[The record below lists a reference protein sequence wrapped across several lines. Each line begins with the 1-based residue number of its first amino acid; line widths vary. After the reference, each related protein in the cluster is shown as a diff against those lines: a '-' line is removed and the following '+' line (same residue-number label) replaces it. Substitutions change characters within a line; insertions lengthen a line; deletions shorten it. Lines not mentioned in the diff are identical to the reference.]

1 MSAPVLVSEPLLLPL
16 ALRRHARATPEATA
30 IVEPGRTWS
39 FAALDAR
46 ADALAAGLV
55 AFGVRPGDR
64 VALLAAPSATAI
76 ALLVAAARVG
86 ACVAPLG
93 TRLAAPELAAAGR
106 EIVPRLAVHDRE
118 LVGEAAMLGAP
129 TVPLD
134 VLAER
139 RAGDVVAP
147 GPVGGPEESGGS
159 GVDAAFADGGA
170 VELDPQAPAVA
181 VLTSGTAGRPKV
193 ALLSHAALAASAAAW
208 SAALPPATG
217 WLLCLGL
224 AHVAGLGVAW
234 RAIGAG
240 VPLRIVPEFDPSTVL
255 EALREGP
262 VSHLSLVP
270 TQLARLLDTVD
281 AGGGRPGAQRAAGA
295 VAGVGVGVGPAGARL
310 RAVLLGGAP
319 IPPSLVTRA
328 LAAGWPVVPTYGLT
342 EATSG
347 VTALATAEA
356 ASRPGSAGR
365 PLPGVALRIAD
376 PGPDGSG
383 EIQVRTPAAFSG
395 YLARPE
401 ATAAAFTPDGWLRTG
416 DAGTLD
422 AEGYL
427 QVLDR
432 RVDLL
437 VSGGENVVP
446 AEVEAAIE
454 AHPAIAEAGVV
465 GRPDPTWG
473 AVPVAAVVLRSGVPA
488 PSSAELRAFCRARLA
503 PYKVPALFVVVAAL
517 PRTASGKLRRT
528 ELRAALVGAARG
540 GDETP
545 DDAEKE
551 AGA

>member
-1 MSAPVLVSEPLLLPL
+1 MSAALRAKAPLLLPL
-16 ALRRHARATPEATA
+16 ALRRYARATPEATA

-39 FAALDAR
+39 FAALDVL

-118 LVGEAAMLGAP
+118 RASEAAMLTAP
-129 TVPLD
+129 SVPLD
-134 VLAER
+134 ALAER
-139 RAGDVVAP
+139 LAGDPLAGVLAGDPAAP
-147 GPVGGPEESGGS
+147 GESGGS
-159 GVDAAFADGGA
+159 SIDGAPGAADL
-170 VELDPQAPAVA
+170 EPDAPAVA

-234 RAIGAG
+234 RSIGAG
-240 VPLRIVPEFDPSTVL
+240 VPLRIVPEFDPGAVL
-255 EALREGP
+255 GALREGQ
-262 VSHLSLVP
+262 VSHVSLVP
-270 TQLARLLDTVD
+270 TQLARLLDMVD
-281 AGGGRPGAQRAAGA
+281 NAGGTPADPGTTRA
-295 VAGVGVGVGPAGARL
+295 VAGVGARPSSAPL

-328 LAAGWPVVPTYGLT
+328 LEAGWPVVPTYGLT
-342 EATSG
+342 EAASG
-347 VTALATAEA
+347 VTALATSEA

-365 PLPGVALRIAD
+365 PLPGVALRIAV
-376 PGPDGSG
+376 PAPDGSG

-401 ATAAAFTPDGWLRTG
+401 ATAAAFTLDGWLRTG

-422 AEGYL
+422 AEGFL
-427 QVLDR
+427 HVLDR
-432 RVDLL
+432 RDDLL

-465 GRPDPTWG
+465 GRPDATWG
-473 AVPVAAVVLRSGVPA
+473 AVPVAAVVLRPGA
-488 PSSAELRAFCRARLA
+488 PTPGSAELRAFCRARLA
-503 PYKVPALFVVVAAL
+503 PYKVPATFVVVAAL
-517 PRTASGKLRRT
+517 PRTVSGKLRRT
-528 ELRAALVGAARG
+528 ELRATLVGAPRG
-540 GDETP
+540 GSETM
-545 DDAEKE
+545 DDATND

>member
-1 MSAPVLVSEPLLLPL
+1 
-16 ALRRHARATPEATA
+16 
-30 IVEPGRTWS
+30 
-39 FAALDAR
+39 
-46 ADALAAGLV
+46 
-55 AFGVRPGDR
+55 VRPGDR

-76 ALLVAAARVG
+76 ALLVAAGRVG

-118 LVGEAAMLGAP
+118 RAGEAALLAAP

-134 VLAER
+134 ALAGGL
-139 RAGDVVAP
+139 AGDPVAP
-147 GPVGGPEESGGS
+147 SGSGGDEAP
-159 GVDAAFADGGA
+159 GAAD
-170 VELDPQAPAVA
+170 LDPHAPTVA

-234 RAIGAG
+234 RALGAG
-240 VPLRIVPEFDPSTVL
+240 VPLRIVPDFDPRAVL
-255 EALREGP
+255 EALREGQ
-262 VSHLSLVP
+262 VSHVSLVP
-270 TQLARLLDTVD
+270 TQLARLLDRVD
-281 AGGGRPGAQRAAGA
+281 AERESPANPGTTRA
-295 VAGVGVGVGPAGARL
+295 VAAVGIRMSSAPL

-342 EATSG
+342 EAASG
-347 VTALATAEA
+347 VTALATSEA
-356 ASRPGSAGR
+356 ASHPGSAGR
-365 PLPGVALRIAD
+365 PLPGVRLRIAV
-376 PGPDGSG
+376 PAPDGNG

-401 ATAAAFTPDGWLRTG
+401 ATAAAFTLDGWLRTG

-422 AEGYL
+422 AEGFL
-427 QVLDR
+427 HVLDR

-446 AEVEAAIE
+446 AEVEAALE

-465 GRPDPTWG
+465 GRPDLTWG
-473 AVPVAAVVLRSGVPA
+473 AVPVAAVVLRPGVPT

-503 PYKVPALFVVVAAL
+503 PYKVPTTFVVVPAL
-517 PRTASGKLRRT
+517 PRTVSGKLRRT
-528 ELRAALVGAARG
+528 ELRAALVGAPRG
-540 GDETP
+540 GGESL
-545 DDAEKE
+545 DDAANE

>member
-1 MSAPVLVSEPLLLPL
+1 MSAALRAKAPLLLPL
-16 ALRRHARATPEATA
+16 ALRRYARATPEATA

-39 FAALDAR
+39 FAALDVL

-118 LVGEAAMLGAP
+118 RASEAAMLTAP
-129 TVPLD
+129 SVPLD
-134 VLAER
+134 ALAER
-139 RAGDVVAP
+139 LAGDPLAGVLAGDPVAP
-147 GPVGGPEESGGS
+147 GESGGS
-159 GVDAAFADGGA
+159 SIDGAPGAADL
-170 VELDPQAPAVA
+170 EPDAPAVA

-234 RAIGAG
+234 RSIGAG
-240 VPLRIVPEFDPSTVL
+240 VPLRIVPEFDPGAVL
-255 EALREGP
+255 GALREGQ
-262 VSHLSLVP
+262 VSHVSLVP
-270 TQLARLLDTVD
+270 TQLARLLDMVD
-281 AGGGRPGAQRAAGA
+281 NAGRTPADPGTTRA
-295 VAGVGVGVGPAGARL
+295 VAGVGARPSSAPL

-319 IPPSLVTRA
+319 IPPSLVVRA

-342 EATSG
+342 EAASG
-347 VTALATAEA
+347 VTALATSEA

-365 PLPGVALRIAD
+365 PLPGVALRIAV
-376 PGPDGSG
+376 PAPDGSG

-401 ATAAAFTPDGWLRTG
+401 ATAAAFTLDGWLRTG

-422 AEGYL
+422 AEGFL
-427 QVLDR
+427 HVLDR
-432 RVDLL
+432 RDDLL

-465 GRPDPTWG
+465 GRPDATWG
-473 AVPVAAVVLRSGVPA
+473 AVPVAAVVLRPGA
-488 PSSAELRAFCRARLA
+488 PTPGSAELRAFCRARLA
-503 PYKVPALFVVVAAL
+503 PYKVPATFVVVAAL
-517 PRTASGKLRRT
+517 PRTVSGKLRRT
-528 ELRAALVGAARG
+528 ELRATLVGAPRG
-540 GDETP
+540 GSETM
-545 DDAEKE
+545 DDATND

>member
-1 MSAPVLVSEPLLLPL
+1 MSAALRAKAPLLLPL
-16 ALRRHARATPEATA
+16 ALRRYARATPEATA

-39 FAALDAR
+39 FAALDVL

-64 VALLAAPSATAI
+64 VALLAAPAATAI

-118 LVGEAAMLGAP
+118 RASEAAMLTAP
-129 TVPLD
+129 SVPLD
-134 VLAER
+134 ALAER
-139 RAGDVVAP
+139 LAGDPLAGVLAGDPVAP
-147 GPVGGPEESGGS
+147 GESGGS
-159 GVDAAFADGGA
+159 SIDGAPGAADL
-170 VELDPQAPAVA
+170 EPDAPAVA

-234 RAIGAG
+234 RSIGAG
-240 VPLRIVPEFDPSTVL
+240 VPLRIVPEFDPGAVL
-255 EALREGP
+255 GALREGQ
-262 VSHLSLVP
+262 VSHVSLVP
-270 TQLARLLDTVD
+270 TQLARLLDMVD
-281 AGGGRPGAQRAAGA
+281 NAGRTPADPGTTRA
-295 VAGVGVGVGPAGARL
+295 VAGVGARQSSAPL

-319 IPPSLVTRA
+319 IPPSLVVRA

-342 EATSG
+342 EAASG
-347 VTALATAEA
+347 VTALATSEV
-356 ASRPGSAGR
+356 ASHPGSAGR
-365 PLPGVALRIAD
+365 PLPGVALRIAV
-376 PGPDGSG
+376 PAPDGSG

-401 ATAAAFTPDGWLRTG
+401 ATAAAFTLDGWLRTG

-422 AEGYL
+422 AEGFL

-432 RVDLL
+432 RDDLL

-454 AHPAIAEAGVV
+454 AHPAIAEAGGV
-465 GRPDPTWG
+465 GRADPTWG
-473 AVPVAAVVLRSGVPA
+473 AVPVAAVVLRRGA
-488 PSSAELRAFCRARLA
+488 PTPGSAELRAFCRARLA
-503 PYKVPALFVVVAAL
+503 PYKVPVTFVGVAAR
-517 PRTASGKLRRT
+517 PRTVSGKLRRT
-528 ELRAALVGAARG
+528 ELRATLVGAPPG
-540 GDETP
+540 GSEMADESQN
-545 DDAEKE
+545 E

>member
-1 MSAPVLVSEPLLLPL
+1 MSEPLRVSAPLLKNAPLLLPL
-16 ALRRHARATPEATA
+16 ALRRHARARPEATA

-39 FAALDAR
+39 FAALDAQ

-55 AFGVRPGDR
+55 ASGVRPGDR
-64 VALLAAPSATAI
+64 VALLATPSATAI

-93 TRLAAPELAAAGR
+93 ARLAAPELAAAGR
-106 EIVPRLAVHDRE
+106 EIIARLAVHDRE
-118 LVGEAAMLGAP
+118 RAGEAAMLGAP

-134 VLAER
+134 ALAER
-139 RAGDVVAP
+139 IADDPAGGRLA
-147 GPVGGPEESGGS
+147 GSGGS
-159 GVDAAFADGGA
+159 GVDAAFAA
-170 VELDPQAPAVA
+170 IELDPHAPAVA

-240 VPLRIVPEFDPSTVL
+240 VPLRIVPEFDPTAAL

-262 VSHLSLVP
+262 VSHVSLVP
-270 TQLARLLDTVD
+270 TQLVRLLDRVD
-281 AGGGRPGAQRAAGA
+281 ADGGTPGVPRATRA
-295 VAGVGVGVGPAGARL
+295 VAGVGVGVGPSGAPL

-342 EATSG
+342 EAASG
-347 VTALATAEA
+347 VTALATSEA

-365 PLPGVALRIAD
+365 PLPGVDLRIAG
-376 PGPDGSG
+376 PAPDGSG

-395 YLARPE
+395 YLARTE
-401 ATAAAFTPDGWLRTG
+401 ATAAAFTLDGWLRTG

-422 AEGYL
+422 AEGFL
-427 QVLDR
+427 HVLDR
-432 RVDLL
+432 RDDLL

-446 AEVEAAIE
+446 AEVEAVVE
-454 AHPAIAEAGVV
+454 EHPAIAEAGVV

-473 AVPVAAVVLRSGVPA
+473 AVPVAAVVLRPGAPT

-503 PYKVPALFVVVAAL
+503 PYKVPAAFVVVAAL

-528 ELRAALVGAARG
+528 ELRAALVGAPRG
-540 GDETP
+540 WSETL
-545 DDAEKE
+545 DDATKE
-551 AGA
+551 PGA

>member
-1 MSAPVLVSEPLLLPL
+1 M
-16 ALRRHARATPEATA
+16 
-30 IVEPGRTWS
+30 
-39 FAALDAR
+39 
-46 ADALAAGLV
+46 
-55 AFGVRPGDR
+55 
-64 VALLAAPSATAI
+64 ALLAAPSATAI
-76 ALLVAAARVG
+76 ALLVATARVG

-106 EIVPRLAVHDRE
+106 EIGRGWRSTTRACRRGRDAGRSDRAPRCPGR
-118 LVGEAAMLGAP
+118 AARGRSP
-129 TVPLD
+129 
-134 VLAER
+134 R
-139 RAGDVVAP
+139 RARSRTIP
-147 GPVGGPEESGGS
+147 RRTWRSGGS
-159 GVDAAFADGGA
+159 SVDAARGA
-170 VELDPQAPAVA
+170 VDLDPDAPAVA
-181 VLTSGTAGRPKV
+181 ILTSGTAGRPKV

-240 VPLRIVPEFDPSTVL
+240 VPLRIVPEFDPVAVL
-255 EALREGP
+255 EALHERP
-262 VSHLSLVP
+262 ASHVSLVP
-270 TQLARLLDTVD
+270 TQLARLLDLVD
-281 AGGGRPGAQRAAGA
+281 AAGGTPGDPGTARA
-295 VAGVGVGVGPAGARL
+295 VAGVRAPGRPIAHL

-342 EATSG
+342 EAASG
-347 VTALATAEA
+347 VTALSTSEA
-356 ASRPGSAGR
+356 ATRPGSAGR
-365 PLPGVALRIAD
+365 PLPGVALRIAV

-401 ATAAAFTPDGWLRTG
+401 ATATAFTPDGWLRTG
-416 DAGTLD
+416 DVGTLD
-422 AEGYL
+422 AEGFL

-432 RVDLL
+432 RDDLL

-446 AEVEAAIE
+446 AEVEAVIE

-473 AVPVAAVVLRSGVPA
+473 AVPVAAVVLRPGVPA
-488 PSSAELRAFCRARLA
+488 PSGAELRAFCRARLA
-503 PYKVPALFVVVAAL
+503 PYKVPATFVVVAAL

-528 ELRAALVGAARG
+528 ELRATLVGAPRG
-540 GDETP
+540 GERDRRTTSEN
-545 DDAEKE
+545 E